1 MIVKAVK
8 KQNHIINLKYNEYLK
23 FNNKLYGIHGNCKL
37 IKYNKLKICKREN
50 IIDLT
55 NDHCINNL
63 LQGQNARCEY
73 SNSHHIFKVEEINPR
88 LLLLNGFSGK
98 LEAETSYQLNG
109 TFLVQFQT
117 YLLKSMARNT
127 IILKNT

>member
-1 MIVKAVK
+1 M
-8 KQNHIINLKYNEYLK
+8 KYNEYLK

-73 SNSHHIFKVEEINPR
+73 SNTHHISKVEEINPG

-98 LEAETSYQLNG
+98 LEAGTSYQLNG
-109 TFLVQFQT
+109 TFLVQFQNVSI
-117 YLLKSMARNT
+117 K
-127 IILKNT
+127 IEGK